1 MNEVRECGRKS
12 RNCCPNYSQA
22 LISFFSHVLLLT
34 SHILLTRSLIL
45 LLSIMTLD
53 SSVLKKSSK
62 SRQYKEFIRG
72 PLPLKWF
79 QRASNISRTAGVVG
93 LIIWRIAYQ
102 KKLWGINSQRMTS
115 GAIKVTNQTCM
126 KWGVCGNSKNT
137 ALRLMEKAGLIRLE
151 LKRGRSPV
159 VQIIDAELGLD

>member
-1 MNEVRECGRKS
+1 MNEALECGRRS
-12 RNCCPNYSQA
+12 WSCCPNYSQSI
-22 LISFFSHVLLLT
+22 ISFFSHVLLLT

-79 QRASNISRTAGVVG
+79 QRASNISRTAGVLA

-102 KKLWGINSQRMTS
+102 KKLWGINSQRKTS
-115 GAIKVTNQTCM
+115 GPIKVTNQNCM
-126 KWGVCGNSKNT
+126 KWGICGNAKNI
-137 ALRLMEKAGLIRLE
+137 ALKKMEKSGLIRLDT
-151 LKRGRSPV
+151 KRGRSPI
-159 VQIIDAELGLD
+159 VQIIDDECIS

>member
-1 MNEVRECGRKS
+1 M
-12 RNCCPNYSQA
+12 P
-22 LISFFSHVLLLT
+22 
-34 SHILLTRSLIL
+34 
-45 LLSIMTLD
+45 LD
-53 SSVLKKSSK
+53 SSILKRASK
-62 SRQYKEFIRG
+62 SRQYKQYIRG

-79 QRASNISRTAGVVG
+79 RKASTISRTAAVVG

-102 KKLWGINSQRMTS
+102 SKLWGYDSLRRTS
-115 GAIKVTNQTCM
+115 GSIKVTNQTCK

-159 VQIIDAELGLD
+159 VQIIDAELGPIK